1 MLECISNL
9 LKLKESAAN
18 IAKMKEYSSSEDLS
32 ALVRD
37 FEIEADRLNEK
48 LIEEF
53 GDDPEVVQITLE
65 LKSVVTA
72 LREENVE
79 SEPSIS

>member
-9 LKLKESAAN
+9 LKLKESASN

-32 ALVRD
+32 VLVRD

-79 SEPSIS
+79 SDPPIS

>member
-9 LKLKESAAN
+9 LKLKESASH
-18 IAKMKEYSSSEDLS
+18 IAKMREHSSSEDLS

-53 GDDPEVVQITLE
+53 GDDPEVVQITVE
-65 LKSVVTA
+65 LKSAVTA
-72 LREENVE
+72 LREDNVE
-79 SEPSIS
+79 SDPSIS

>member
-9 LKLKESAAN
+9 LKLKESASN

-48 LIEEF
+48 LQ
-53 GDDPEVVQITLE
+53 VTLE

-79 SEPSIS
+79 SDPSIS